1 MSTRYASNYN
11 YYSTASTAVNPYSV
25 PNTRETDVPKVER
38 SAKTAEKTQSKL
50 HINSVL
56 GLVFIAVV
64 FFMVFRFTAMN
75 EINSNNEKLAAELKE
90 VSARTDMARIALDR
104 TTDLNYVESVAK
116 SELNMDF
123 PQSHQVVSVTLN
135 YPDKVVV
142 ANAKHDGVWQ
152 KIGNF
157 FGGIWEYLA

>member
-1 MSTRYASNYN
+1 MSTRYAGNYN
-11 YYSTASTAVNPYSV
+11 YYSTASTAAKPYAI
-25 PNTRETDVPKVER
+25 PKTKEAEPQVKR
-38 SAKTAEKTQSKL
+38 SAKTVAKTESKL

-56 GLVFIAVV
+56 GLMFVAVV

-75 EINSNNEKLAAELKE
+75 EINSNNEKLTTQLKE
-90 VSARTDMARIALDR
+90 VSAQTDMARISLDR

-123 PQSHQVVSVTLN
+123 PQSHQVVSVSLN

-142 ANAKHDGVWQ
+142 ADAKHDGVWQ
-152 KIGNF
+152 KIGDF